1 LSQPNEAINVLLP
14 SGVVLSGTIA
24 SRLQN
29 GSVMVALSDASDY
42 NLPTEVEAEAVVV
55 YRLRQP
61 VEIEHGH
68 TQQQSNR

>member
-1 LSQPNEAINVLLP
+1 MSQPNEAISVLLP
-14 SGVVLSGTIA
+14 SGVVLSGTIT

-42 NLPTEVEAEAVVV
+42 NLSTEVEAEAVVV

-61 VEIEHGH
+61 TPLEDPEHGP
-68 TQQQSNR
+68 QQN